1 MFFHSWT
8 PHSCI
13 TKVTRDDWPHR
24 EGTKVLKRSEGAP
37 CLLSLNLRNL
47 NGLME
52 VRRKEPN
59 LAFTSQSN
67 TIVCWKISETFVI
80 KANSP
85 LDLKSGCF
93 CRSAVLQATVT
104 EGSSVTQS
112 LSPLWVCVM
121 SSKGHDWTQW
131 TGMYGLSHFM
141 WSIVWPLGLP
151 ADSNSWN
158 ITRKLVSASQ
168 KMTVAITSLVQ
179 TGRPSQ

>member
-1 MFFHSWT
+1 MFLPSCSGCRTPQIIQAVAIVGAVITPHNIYLHSALVKVSKTCLIPVTYVVHGIFSFRYKGHILSLQLLEPWRSTVLFHSWT

-80 KANSP
+80 KDNSP
-85 LDLKSGCF
+85 LDLNQVVFVGQRFFKP
-93 CRSAVLQATVT
+93 Q
-104 EGSSVTQS
+104 
-112 LSPLWVCVM
+112 
-121 SSKGHDWTQW
+121 
-131 TGMYGLSHFM
+131 
-141 WSIVWPLGLP
+141 
-151 ADSNSWN
+151 
-158 ITRKLVSASQ
+158 
-168 KMTVAITSLVQ
+168 
-179 TGRPSQ
+179 